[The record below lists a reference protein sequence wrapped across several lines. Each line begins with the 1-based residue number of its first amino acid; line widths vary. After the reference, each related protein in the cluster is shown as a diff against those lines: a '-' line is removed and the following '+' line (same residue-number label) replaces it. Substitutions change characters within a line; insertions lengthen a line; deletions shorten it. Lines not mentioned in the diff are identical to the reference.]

1 MVVLERAARGVPH
14 LHAQAHHAFCAG
26 EQRGVRRWAERV
38 GQVVIRNREGA
49 YLLVGVS
56 VSGTEYGKIRR
67 GIEICRVLPHGV
79 GEHHRFVQRLVEVEL
94 QVVVAKVAAPRVVP
108 VRRPESSGV
117 VVYQQAV
124 VCTLGGRRLVTR
136 NLPCIQY
143 QVLLIIA
150 PARIIGR
157 RRHGQAR
164 RMGVDPVQA
173 ARKRHGPKRQT
184 A

>member
-1 MVVLERAARGVPH
+1 MVVLERAARGVPY
-14 LHAQAHHAFCAG
+14 LHTQAGVASNAFEHH
-26 EQRGVRRWAERV
+26 GVRRGSRSG
-38 GQVVIRNREGA
+38 GQVIAGCRKGT
-49 YLLVGVS
+49 YFLVSIPVGRTHYYEI
-56 VSGTEYGKIRR
+56 GRR
-67 GIEICRVLPHGV
+67 VAVLRVLPYGV
-79 GEHHRFVQRLVEVEL
+79 AEHHPFVERFVEVEL
-94 QVVVAKVAAPRVVP
+94 QIVVAQIASSAVVP

>member
-1 MVVLERAARGVPH
+1 MVVLERAARGVPY
-14 LHAQAHHAFCAG
+14 LHTQAGVAFNAFEHH
-26 EQRGVRRWAERV
+26 GVRRGSRSG
-38 GQVVIRNREGA
+38 GQVIAGCRKGA
-49 YLLVGVS
+49 NLLVGIAV
-56 VSGTEYGKIRR
+56 GRAEYCKFDRR
-67 GIEICRVLPHGV
+67 VAVLRVLPHGV
-79 GEHHRFVQRLVEVEL
+79 AEHHPFVERFVEIEL
-94 QVVVAKVAAPRVVP
+94 QIVVAQVASSAVVP
-108 VRRPESSGV
+108 VRRPVSGRV
-117 VVYQQAV
+117 VVYQQTVISAF
-124 VCTLGGRRLVTR
+124 GRRRLVTR

-164 RMGVDPVQA
+164 RMGVGPVQA

>member
-56 VSGTEYGKIRR
+56 VSGTEYGEFGGRV
-67 GIEICRVLPHGV
+67 EICRVLPHGV
-79 GEHHRFVQRLVEVEL
+79 GEHHRLVERLVEIEL

-124 VCTLGGRRLVTR
+124 VCTLGGRRLVAR
-136 NLPCIQY
+136 NLACVQY
-143 QVLLIIA
+143 EVHLVITS
-150 PARIIGR
+150 ARVIR
-157 RRHGQAR
+157 RDSRRQTRRVQACS
-164 RMGVDPVQA
+164 VQA
-173 ARKRHGPKRQT
+173 ARECHCPKGKT